1 MNEQEKFNG
10 TSLLEKEVFYK
21 NLNMQDVT
29 DSNNMLAKRVCK
41 DVNLGEYHHYLKSD
55 RLLFADVFENVEKM
69 CLEIYQLDPA
79 KFFPDPGL
87 V

>member
-1 MNEQEKFNG
+1 
-10 TSLLEKEVFYK
+10 
-21 NLNMQDVT
+21 
-29 DSNNMLAKRVCK
+29 MLAKRVCK
-41 DVNLGEYHHYLKSD
+41 EVNLGEYHHYLKSD
-55 RLLFADVFENVEKM
+55 TLLFVDVFENVGKM